1 MSQINDVID
10 VIRRSDNI
18 VITSH
23 YSPDGDSIG
32 SSVALY
38 HMFKNICKNVYIVL
52 DDKIPMNLQFL
63 CNNISINKSED
74 LNIEDYTLVCVDCG
88 DFSRLSCSDQIKQNS
103 KIIVNIDHHASN
115 NKFGNVNYIDEN
127 ASSTCEL
134 VYNLVYKLDKKLLDK
149 DIAQCL
155 YTGLITDTGNFM
167 YSNTHSSSFKMAA
180 DLLSLNIDKQRIIEN
195 IYQSNPLNL
204 IKLIGEAIGTIEVI
218 NKTVACIEVTR
229 ELMDKYEIDF
239 NDVDGI
245 VNYARDINGVELAI
259 LFKEKSDSEIK
270 ISFRSK
276 SYIDVNR
283 IASKFK
289 GGGHK
294 RASGCTMNM
303 SLKDAK
309 SKIISEV
316 LKHI

>member
-1 MSQINDVID
+1 
-10 VIRRSDNI
+10 
-18 VITSH
+18 
-23 YSPDGDSIG
+23 
-32 SSVALY
+32 
-38 HMFKNICKNVYIVL
+38 
-52 DDKIPMNLQFL
+52 
-63 CNNISINKSED
+63 
-74 LNIEDYTLVCVDCG
+74 
-88 DFSRLSCSDQIKQNS
+88 
-103 KIIVNIDHHASN
+103 
-115 NKFGNVNYIDEN
+115 
-127 ASSTCEL
+127 
-134 VYNLVYKLDKKLLDK
+134 
-149 DIAQCL
+149 
-155 YTGLITDTGNFM
+155 
-167 YSNTHSSSFKMAA
+167 
-180 DLLSLNIDKQRIIEN
+180 
-195 IYQSNPLNL
+195 
-204 IKLIGEAIGTIEVI
+204 
-218 NKTVACIEVTR
+218 
-229 ELMDKYEIDF
+229 MDKYEIDF